1 MAAGEIGWHR
11 QGCWA
16 FSGSNGAIMRLKHYR
31 EVFPRS
37 PWAKTLPL
45 SLGKKWFQILAFVF
59 MENGEKFEGKPQNP
73 SLLLKPQKLIKFKKK
88 KTVFAEG

>member
-1 MAAGEIGWHR
+1 
-11 QGCWA
+11 
-16 FSGSNGAIMRLKHYR
+16 MRLKHYR

-88 KTVFAEG
+88 KQFLLRAELSSLKGSTFLFLKYLLRAP